1 MRTVKNPGKN
11 TLKGGNVTYHPTTVM
26 EILLIIVPQI
36 RVIIVTDMKLV
47 TAV

>member
-11 TLKGGNVTYHPTTVM
+11 TLNGGNVTSHLTTVM
-26 EILLIIVPQI
+26 KILVIIVPQI